1 MEEQRSPVIA
11 MVPRAHAAGHDT
23 TRFLL
28 RRSKRPATLVQR
40 ACKRNGRQ
48 HAEIGQQTSARPQ
61 ADLGLFDKFCRRA
74 EGEVPHAYTS
84 PLTVANQVDIVDY
97 SARYVD

>member
-28 RRSKRPATLVQR
+28 RRSKRRATLVQR
-40 ACKRNGRQ
+40 ARKRNGRQ

-74 EGEVPHAYTS
+74 EGALPRASIS
-84 PLTVANQVDIVDY
+84 PLTVANQVKPRF
-97 SARYVD
+97 SR